1 MRAGKSPESPGE
13 KSMAL
18 EKLEKDD
25 LLSRRRIREVLLFGL
40 IVVAAVLAQLPHEA
54 LQDYGINR
62 DYLLG
67 VLGCGIVL
75 GLFFYL
81 KFFFFLAVVLLI
93 LGANLDQQIA
103 EYIDI
108 SKIPLVLALVLMV
121 GMSLINYMVKLV
133 PTGLEEKP
141 KEKSPEGVRALFY
154 AIEKSNLIYA
164 QKVLQMNFDPNL
176 QHDNGYTALAYAAM
190 KGNGRM
196 VELLLRSGSDPTIAT
211 KDGDTPVELALR
223 LGHSEVADL
232 LKTARQQR
240 AAGETPAAEPKP
252 A

>member
-1 MRAGKSPESPGE
+1 
-13 KSMAL
+13 MAL
-18 EKLEKDD
+18 EKSVEKDD
-25 LLSRRRIREVLLFGL
+25 LLTRLRIREVALFGL
-40 IVVAAVLAQLPHEA
+40 IALSAILAQLPQE
-54 LQDYGINR
+54 LLEDYGINR
-62 DYLLG
+62 NYLLG

-93 LGANLDQQIA
+93 LGSNLDQQIS
-103 EYIDI
+103 EYINI
-108 SKIPLVLALVLMV
+108 SKVPLVLALVAMV
-121 GMSLINYMVKLV
+121 GISLINYVVHLM

-154 AIEKSNLIYA
+154 AIEKSNLVYA
-164 QKVLQMNFDPNL
+164 QKVLQMNFDANVL
-176 QHDNGYTALAYAAM
+176 HDNGYTALAYAAM

-196 VELLLRSGSDPTIAT
+196 VELLLRNGADPTVLT

-223 LGHSEVADL
+223 LGHAETADI
-232 LKTARQQR
+232 LKNARQQM
-240 AAGETPAAEPKP
+240 AAGEAPAAAKAKPKP